1 MVPMITEVL
10 VPFDGS
16 EEATRAL
23 KHALNNHEE
32 ITVLYV
38 AGSAS
43 AMMGKAVGIA
53 VQDDAREA
61 AAEEA
66 TELFESAQTLADAAG
81 KEIET
86 TVRMGKPGASIVDQA
101 KEYDLVVVGCHSG
114 GLKETFLTG
123 NVTKH
128 VVRESPVPVTV
139 VN

>member
-1 MVPMITEVL
+1 MAKSVL

-16 EEATRAL
+16 DEATRAL
-23 KHALNNHEE
+23 KHALSSHEDAE

-38 AGSAS
+38 AGGAS
-43 AMMGKAVGIA
+43 PMMGEAVGIA
-53 VQDDAREA
+53 LQENAREA
-61 AAEEA
+61 ATEEA
-66 TELFESAQTLADAAG
+66 SEVFESARKHAADAG
-81 KEIET
+81 IDIDT
-86 TVRMGKPGASIVDQA
+86 TVAVGKPGKSIVDHA
-101 KEYDLVVVGCHSG
+101 DEYDLVALGSHSG

>member
-1 MVPMITEVL
+1 MPKTVL

-16 EEATRAL
+16 DEATRAL
-23 KHALNNHEE
+23 KHALSSHEDAE

-38 AGSAS
+38 AGAAS
-43 AMMGKAVGIA
+43 PMMGDAVGIA
-53 VQDDAREA
+53 LQDDARQA
-61 AAEEA
+61 ATEEA
-66 TELFESAQTLADAAG
+66 SEVFESARRHATDAG
-81 KEIET
+81 VDIDT
-86 TVRMGKPGASIVDQA
+86 TVAVGKPGKSIVDHA
-101 KEYDLVVVGCHSG
+101 DEYDLVVLGSHSG